1 MAARAECTPGS
12 PSLRRATPR
21 HSRIA
26 ADFTTATPT
35 RPRLRIPDVQAR
47 ATSRPATSLPRQP
60 RLHRCMAGMRAG
72 IDIRTVRRH
81 DIHGLPATSAPPRL
95 PGCVYQRRAAHS
107 QGDVPPPQAP
117 ASAVPRSVHPAA
129 SPARC
134 GAGAPRIADMPGN
147 RSPWQESKTT
157 PVRRHF
163 RHTPAR
169 HAEPLPAA
177 WRPTSG
183 MSPGQVARHLEALLV
198 LETVAA
204 RFGGRCGIIM
214 IEPGSHGVTLQDLL
228 RRRAAPA
235 PRRRRDARRAL
246 AAGKATGGASPDQV
260 VGHLEAPPVVEATVV
275 RFGGQCRIPVI
286 DLDRTGVFPV
296 SRVVPAPR
304 HRHDARRVLA
314 GGKTQDE
321 RCVNRPGRQAP

>member
-12 PSLRRATPR
+12 PSLRWATLRHPR
-21 HSRIA
+21 TA

-47 ATSRPATSLPRQP
+47 ATSRPATSLPRRP

-72 IDIRTVRRH
+72 IDIRTVRQH
-81 DIHGLPATSAPPRL
+81 DIHGLPTTSAPPRL

-163 RHTPAR
+163 RHTPASP
-169 HAEPLPAA
+169 AEPLPAA

-183 MSPGQVARHLEALLV
+183 MSPDQVARHLEALLV
-198 LETVAA
+198 LETIAA
-204 RFGGRCGIIM
+204 RFGGRCGI
-214 IEPGSHGVTLQDLL
+214 
-228 RRRAAPA
+228 R
-235 PRRRRDARRAL
+235 
-246 AAGKATGGASPDQV
+246 
-260 VGHLEAPPVVEATVV
+260 
-275 RFGGQCRIPVI
+275 VI
-286 DLDRTGVFPV
+286 DLDRTA
-296 SRVVPAPR
+296 SRSRIFSAAAPHPHHAVVVTHAEPLPP
-304 HRHDARRVLA
+304 ARRRAVHHQTRSSGTLKHPRSWKPPSSASEASA
-314 GGKTQDE
+314 GS
-321 RCVNRPGRQAP
+321 P